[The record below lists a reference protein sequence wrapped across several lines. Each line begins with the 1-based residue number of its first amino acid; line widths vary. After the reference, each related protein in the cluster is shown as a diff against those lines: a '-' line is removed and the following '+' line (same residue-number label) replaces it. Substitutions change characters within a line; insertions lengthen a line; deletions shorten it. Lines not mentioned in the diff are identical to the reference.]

1 MGAGDA
7 KQGCRKDV
15 IAHEHRHLIIISSVD
30 RCLTAALLA
39 LVHHIVVHERSR
51 VKQLETDGSVLRRKV
66 YLSEVFRHEQ
76 YEHRAHTLACT
87 LADVLER
94 RTEQPVLVRERL
106 VEKTDEIGEFRLYR
120 VFYD

>member
-1 MGAGDA
+1 M
-7 KQGCRKDV
+7 
-15 IAHEHRHLIIISSVD
+15 
-30 RCLTAALLA
+30 
-39 LVHHIVVHERSR
+39 
-51 VKQLETDGSVLRRKV
+51 V
-66 YLSEVFRHEQ
+66 YLSEVLRHEQ